1 MANYSTTIAGSRVSP
16 LIIPEQDLGGS
27 TVRYLV
33 YYNDINLASATT
45 ATDTVTLTLGTT
57 PTNWVCNSAYAYVGT
72 AFAGTTAMTMIV
84 GTTSITSCFLQ
95 STSIL
100 TAGFIQPTGG
110 TSVPAVVTSA
120 VGTSAVGIQAL
131 FTNATGG
138 SPSALT
144 AGVLE
149 IFLGIRDLTQ
159 FY

>member
-1 MANYSTTIAGSRVSP
+1 MANYSTTIIGTRVSP
-16 LIIPEQDLGGS
+16 LLIPEQDIGGS

-57 PTNWVCNSAYAYVGT
+57 PTNWICNSAFAYIST

-84 GTTSITSCFLQ
+84 GTTSITSAFIA

-100 TAGFIQPTGG
+100 TAGIVQASGG
-110 TSVPAVVTSA
+110 LSVPAVVTSA
-120 VGTSAVGIQAL
+120 TGTSAVGVQAL

-149 IFLGIRDLTQ
+149 IFLGLRDLTQ

>member
-1 MANYSTTIAGSRVSP
+1 MANYTTSITGGRVSP
-16 LIIPEQDLGGS
+16 LIIPEMDVAAS

-33 YYNDINLASATT
+33 YYSDINLASATT

-57 PTNWVCNSAYAYVGT
+57 PTAWVCNSAFAYVST

-84 GTTSITSCFLQ
+84 GTTSITSAFIA

-100 TAGFIQPTGG
+100 TAGIIQASGG
-110 TSVPAVVTSA
+110 MATPAVVTSSTGTTA
-120 VGTSAVGIQAL
+120 VTIQAL
-131 FTNATGG
+131 FTNASGG

>member
-1 MANYSTTIAGSRVSP
+1 MANYSTTIAGTRVSP
-16 LIIPEQDLGGS
+16 LIIPEMDVAAS

-57 PTNWVCNSAYAYVGT
+57 PTNWVCNSAFAYVGT

-84 GTTSITSCFLQ
+84 GTTSITSAFIA

-100 TAGFIQPTGG
+100 TAGLIQSANGLAAPN
-110 TSVPAVVTSA
+110 VVTSA